1 MHLHVE
7 LFCWCSQH
15 PPFGAESALGCSRQ
29 DQVSRDGWIKRYL
42 KNRNMRCDVIIWK
55 PEIENWM
62 KLAGYPV
69 YFENELIDYGRF
81 PSVAFR
87 VEKTMVRIFGTA
99 TRNVGV
105 LFPISLPRCKQWP
118 HGGVILWFR
127 RQWSDVTIFWSMKC
141 LTNEVW
147 RFTLSAKVLQYLC
160 FIVKDRH
167 SDMIDVI
174 F

>member
-29 DQVSRDGWIKRYL
+29 DQVSRDGRIKRYL
-42 KNRNMRCDVIIWK
+42 KHRNMRCDVMIWK
-55 PEIENWM
+55 LEIENWM

-69 YFENELIDYGRF
+69 YFENELIDYGQF

-87 VEKTMVRIFGTA
+87 VEKNECPKLRKMRLGT
-99 TRNVGV
+99 
-105 LFPISLPRCKQWP
+105 RCPVSPPEVQTVASRGCHP
-118 HGGVILWFR
+118 LVSEAVIRCDHFLIHE
-127 RQWSDVTIFWSMKC
+127 TKC

-147 RFTLSAKVLQYLC
+147 RFTLSAKVPAKSILYC
-160 FIVKDRH
+160 SK
-167 SDMIDVI
+167 
-174 F
+174 